1 MNIKENLTCRYCADI
16 FYHPITLI
24 CCGENIC
31 KHHIDELM
39 RESSSN
45 KFNCPFCSQ
54 ENANQNFHC
63 VKLIQN
69 LIDMELH
76 KFKLDPKYK
85 TALHNLNKEIERLE
99 VILKDPEMI
108 IFEEISELKRQ
119 VDLDR
124 ESIKMEIDTQADE
137 LIQQLESYEKMFIAK
152 YPDIVDFVKLNDL
165 VESSRKK
172 LTDFDN
178 CLNLFSVENNER
190 FEKTGVIE
198 KTINILQTEF
208 EHIKYEL
215 MSNLI
220 INYLPVD
227 KDWDRLLGKLIVEVC
242 LLIIILILEVKIC
255 ICLLF
260 FIKFRKEKSPEKRKT
275 SRSFI

>member
-1 MNIKENLTCRYCADI
+1 
-16 FYHPITLI
+16 
-24 CCGENIC
+24 
-31 KHHIDELM
+31 
-39 RESSSN
+39 
-45 KFNCPFCSQ
+45 
-54 ENANQNFHC
+54 
-63 VKLIQN
+63 
-69 LIDMELH
+69 
-76 KFKLDPKYK
+76 
-85 TALHNLNKEIERLE
+85 
-99 VILKDPEMI
+99 
-108 IFEEISELKRQ
+108 

>member
-1 MNIKENLTCRYCADI
+1 MNIQEKLTCRYCHAI
-16 FYHPITLI
+16 FNHPITLI

-31 KHHIDELM
+31 KQHIDELIK
-39 RESSSN
+39 ESSSN
-45 KFNCPFCSQ
+45 KFMCPFCSQ

-76 KFKLDPKYK
+76 KFKMDPKYK

-99 VILKDPEMI
+99 VILKDPESI

-124 ESIKMEIDTQADE
+124 ESLKMEIDYQADG
-137 LIQQLESYEKMFIAK
+137 LIQELESYEKIFKTK
-152 YPDIVDFVKLNDL
+152 YQNNVDFVTLNDL
-165 VESSRKK
+165 LESSRKK
-172 LTDFDN
+172 LKDFEN

-190 FEKTGVIE
+190 FETTGVIE

-208 EHIKYEL
+208 EDIKYEL

-220 INYLPVD
+220 INYRPFEKNLGM
-227 KDWDRLLGKLIVEVC
+227 LLGKLIVEVG
-242 LLIIILILEVKIC
+242 LLIIN
-255 ICLLF
+255 
-260 FIKFRKEKSPEKRKT
+260 
-275 SRSFI
+275 

>member
-1 MNIKENLTCRYCADI
+1 MNIHEKLTCRYCDAI
-16 FYHPITLI
+16 FNHPITLI

-31 KHHIDELM
+31 KQHIDELIS
-39 RESSSN
+39 ENSSTE
-45 KFNCPFCSQ
+45 FMCPFCSQ

-76 KFKLDPKYK
+76 KFKMDPKYK

-99 VILKDPEMI
+99 VILKDPENI
-108 IFEEISELKRQ
+108 IYEEIRELKRQ

-124 ESIKMEIDTQADE
+124 ESLKMEIDILADG
-137 LIQQLESYEKMFIAK
+137 LIQQLESYEIQFRAEYK
-152 YPDIVDFVKLNDL
+152 DNVDLVMLNDL
-165 VESSRKK
+165 LESSRNK
-172 LTDFDN
+172 LKDFEN

-208 EHIKYEL
+208 EDIKYEL

-220 INYLPVD
+220 INYLPFEKNLD
-227 KDWDRLLGKLIVEVC
+227 TLLGKLIIEVS
-242 LLIIILILEVKIC
+242 LIIINLIFEV
-255 ICLLF
+255 
-260 FIKFRKEKSPEKRKT
+260 
-275 SRSFI
+275 